1 MSGDISPLPPILVL
15 DTSFLRTVGG
25 PGATKYDAF
34 IDYVRQSSIHL
45 YLSPKVQKEAREQR
59 RLIGADWL
67 GRADDVDWINLSE
80 HVEPGARLYDGPH
93 ASHIIDHVHE
103 RIADLEQE
111 NPDEMRKTDAE
122 VAGLAVVLLA
132 SKSSEHIGVVF
143 DDGNAEH
150 SVEAVLADTLYE
162 DKIRVLNVWD
172 VVEHAKEKA
181 NYSS

>member
-1 MSGDISPLPPILVL
+1 M
-15 DTSFLRTVGG
+15 
-25 PGATKYDAF
+25 
-34 IDYVRQSSIHL
+34 
-45 YLSPKVQKEAREQR
+45 
-59 RLIGADWL
+59 
-67 GRADDVDWINLSE
+67 DWINLSE

-93 ASHIIDHVHE
+93 ASHIIDRVHK

-143 DDGNAEH
+143 DDGNAEQ
-150 SVEAVLADTLYE
+150 SVEAVLAETLYE